1 MLKTFAFA
9 AALAAITTGSAL
21 AQSYD
26 PDYGTGNVAAM
37 EPAQF
42 QPQGA
47 VEQGLTARAQTLD
60 TRHHAMA
67 PSFTNDERALFGR
80 IPPH

>member
-26 PDYGTGNVAAM
+26 PDNGTGNVLSM
-37 EPAQF
+37 QQV
-42 QPQGA
+42 QPRSSYD
-47 VEQGLTARAQTLD
+47 QGLNARAEALD
-60 TRHHAMA
+60 TRHHVRTQT
-67 PSFTNDERALFGR
+67 FTNRDRALFNR
-80 IPPH
+80 ISPWD